1 MNCLIAMP
9 IQETG
14 IWIGKNMQ
22 TKHRHDDRLS
32 KAIVSFFKNEDCKE
46 VVDFGCGMGM
56 YVKDINDSDIKCEGY
71 DGNPATHEITDGTC
85 DVIDL
90 SKDFYL
96 GKKFDWVIS
105 LEVGEHLPPKYEDI
119 YINNLHKHTSKGIIM
134 SWAVPR
140 QGGDGYVN
148 ERDNSYIRS
157 KFEALGYESNM
168 EAEKILRKSSSLWW
182 FKKTVFVFR
191 KRQDEID
198 KDEIDKDE
206 IDKQIDLEQLN
217 IDRSTQTEEFN
228 QYPCNFCPN
237 CGFNLR
243 AS

>member
-1 MNCLIAMP
+1 M
-9 IQETG
+9 
-14 IWIGKNMQ
+14 
-22 TKHRHDDRLS
+22 
-32 KAIVSFFKNEDCKE
+32 
-46 VVDFGCGMGM
+46 
-56 YVKDINDSDIKCEGY
+56 
-71 DGNPATHEITDGTC
+71 
-85 DVIDL
+85 
-90 SKDFYL
+90 
-96 GKKFDWVIS
+96 IS

-119 YINNLHKHTSKGIIM
+119 YINNLHKHASKGIIM

-140 QGGDGYVN
+140 QGGDGHVN

-157 KFEALGYESNM
+157 KVEALGYESNM

-198 KDEIDKDE
+198 K
-206 IDKQIDLEQLN
+206 QIDLEQLN

-228 QYPCNFCPN
+228 QYPCNLCPN

>member
-1 MNCLIAMP
+1 
-9 IQETG
+9 
-14 IWIGKNMQ
+14 
-22 TKHRHDDRLS
+22 
-32 KAIVSFFKNEDCKE
+32 
-46 VVDFGCGMGM
+46 
-56 YVKDINDSDIKCEGY
+56 
-71 DGNPATHEITDGTC
+71 
-85 DVIDL
+85 
-90 SKDFYL
+90 
-96 GKKFDWVIS
+96 
-105 LEVGEHLPPKYEDI
+105 
-119 YINNLHKHTSKGIIM
+119 M

-140 QGGDGYVN
+140 QGGDGHVN

-206 IDKQIDLEQLN
+206 IDKDEIDKQIDLEQLN